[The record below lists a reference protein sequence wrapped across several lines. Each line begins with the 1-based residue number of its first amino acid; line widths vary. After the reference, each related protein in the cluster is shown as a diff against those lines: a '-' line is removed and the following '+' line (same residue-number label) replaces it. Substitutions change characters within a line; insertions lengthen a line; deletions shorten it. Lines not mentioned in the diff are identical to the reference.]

1 MSSAVN
7 ELPTTII
14 SVSCRTMDE
23 MRDDK
28 KLARRPTTRHPACDD
43 LLTDRAS
50 SSSPVCQCLTQP
62 AGQRDVDTVAAVHA
76 CGAVRRRQHA
86 VRFSSVVRPPA
97 SSRSSRLV
105 DAASDYWHATA
116 RAPPTCQSCLHAMH
130 GLRIINVA
138 RRPACT
144 NHARCPARHCD
155 ASYTCIHC
163 AETIRIGYLMRRGAC
178 GPPGRANEQLDS
190 SAMINWQKMNNQRN
204 KYAMSNFI
212 CHQVIE
218 KKQYTIDTKI
228 QPICQIIQQH
238 KTVSIDFAIVHYPR
252 ESFREGLWNHRR
264 TFVCLL
270 VCYHDN

>member
-1 MSSAVN
+1 MRRCPSA
-7 ELPTTII
+7 T
-14 SVSCRTMDE
+14 
-23 MRDDK
+23 
-28 KLARRPTTRHPACDD
+28 
-43 LLTDRAS
+43 
-50 SSSPVCQCLTQP
+50 
-62 AGQRDVDTVAAVHA
+62 A
-76 CGAVRRRQHA
+76 CGSVQ
-86 VRFSSVVRPPA
+86 FSCTAARPQ
-97 SSRSSRLV
+97 SRLV

-212 CHQVIE
+212 RHQVIE
-218 KKQYTIDTKI
+218 KKQYTIDTKT

-264 TFVCLL
+264 TFVCPS
-270 VCYHDN
+270 VCLSVC